1 MNAEKYKEI
10 PLESWREGMNKL
22 SQETSPY
29 LLQHADN
36 PVDWHPWGEDALAL
50 AKSQN
55 KPILLSIG
63 YSACHWCH
71 VMAHESFEDESTA
84 TLMNELF
91 VNIKVDREE
100 RPDLDK
106 IYQSAHHMLTR
117 RSGGWPLTMFLMP
130 DDHMPFFGGTYFP
143 DEPRHGMIS
152 FKDLLQR
159 VRDSFDQRKGDI
171 QRQNDSLAEALNS
184 VYSPDMNEAVL
195 SSAPLDQARMG
206 LQQQFDIQD
215 GGFGIAPKFPHTP
228 NLERLMRHGFGKTEQ
243 DEKAITIASYT
254 LEKMALGGINDQL
267 GGGFCRYSVDDYWM
281 IPHFEKMLYDNG
293 SLLAEYAQAS
303 AAIDHPLFTRVSH
316 ETAQWVM
323 REMQENAAQP
333 NNGCIIELPVSKNE
347 TASSLKKGGGGYYS
361 SFDADSLDDN
371 GHSHEGLFYVWK
383 PEEVRELLSTEEYPV
398 FARRF
403 GLDQHSNFEG
413 AWHLHV
419 YINMQ
424 QLAEEFEQS
433 EKTLTALIDSARSKL
448 MVVRN
453 QRIWPGRDDKILTSW
468 NALMIRGM
476 AMAAR
481 YLNTATYEESATQ
494 ALDFIQKTL
503 WQNNQL
509 LATYKANSVDGIQQ
523 GKAHLNAYLDD
534 YAFLLDAVL
543 ELLQV
548 RWRSEDLTFATQL
561 ADALLEHFED
571 KQNGGFW
578 FTSHNHEQLIQRPKT
593 YTDDAIPNGNG
604 IAAFALQRLG
614 YLLGETRYLDAAE
627 RTLKNAATGFNQAPT
642 AHCTLLKA
650 LEEYLQP
657 PQTVIIRGEPAELE
671 LLKKEMG
678 KRYTPRRQSYFI
690 PVGEQNLPAGLKDK
704 KPVDTPVAYLCEGM
718 TCLSPIKENLL
729 VTLLRDEEII
739 N

>member
-1 MNAEKYKEI
+1 
-10 PLESWREGMNKL
+10 MNKL

-36 PVDWHPWGEDALAL
+36 PVDWYPWGKEALAL

-71 VMAHESFEDESTA
+71 VMARESFEDESTA

-130 DDHMPFFGGTYFP
+130 EDQMPFFGGTYFP
-143 DEPRHGMIS
+143 DQPRHGMIS

-159 VRDSFDQRKGDI
+159 VRDSFDQRKPDI

-184 VYSPDMNEAVL
+184 VYTPDTNELRL
-195 SSAPLDQARMG
+195 SSAPLDQARMD
-206 LQQQFDIQD
+206 LQQQFDVQH
-215 GGFGIAPKFPHTP
+215 GGFGVAPKFPHTP
-228 NLERLMRHGFGKTEQ
+228 NLERLMRHGFASQEQ
-243 DEKAITIASYT
+243 DEKAITIACYT
-254 LEKMALGGINDQL
+254 LEKMALGGIYDQL

-281 IPHFEKMLYDNG
+281 IPHFEKMLYDNA

-303 AAIDHPLFTRVSH
+303 AAINHPLFTRVSH

-323 REMQENAAQP
+323 REMQENAAQT
-333 NNGCIIELPVSKNE
+333 NNE
-347 TASSLKKGGGGYYS
+347 TANSLKKGGDGYYS
-361 SFDADSLDDN
+361 SFDADSLDN
-371 GHSHEGLFYVWK
+371 KGQSHEGQFYIWQADA
-383 PEEVRELLSTEEYPV
+383 VRKLLTAEEYPV
-398 FARRF
+398 FSQRF
-403 GLDQHSNFEG
+403 GLDQKANFEG
-413 AWHLHV
+413 AWHL
-419 YINMQ
+419 YIHASMQ
-424 QLAEEFEQS
+424 QLAEEFKQS
-433 EKTLTALIDSARSKL
+433 EETLTTLIDSARNKL
-448 MVVRN
+448 LAVRN
-453 QRIWPGRDDKILTSW
+453 QRIWPGRDEKILTSW

-494 ALDFIQKTL
+494 ALDFIHKTL
-503 WQNNQL
+503 WKNNKL
-509 LATYKANSVDGIQQ
+509 LASYKTESGNTTKQ

-534 YAFLLDAVL
+534 YAFLLDAIL

-548 RWRSEDLTFATQL
+548 RWRNKDLSFAIQL
-561 ADALLEHFED
+561 ADTLLEDFED

-578 FTSHNHEQLIQRPKT
+578 FTSHDHEKLIQRPKT

-604 IAAFALQRLG
+604 IAIFALQRLG
-614 YLLGETRYLDAAE
+614 YLLGENRYLDAAE
-627 RTLKNAATGFNQAPT
+627 AALKNASEGLNQAPT

-650 LEEYLQP
+650 LEEYLQA
-657 PQTVIIRGEPAELE
+657 PQTVIIRGKVAELE
-671 LLKKEMG
+671 ELKTGLSKN
-678 KRYTPRRQSYFI
+678 YTPRRQTYLI
-690 PVGEQNLPAGLKDK
+690 PADEQDLPASLKEK
-704 KPVDTPVAYLCEGM
+704 KPQDSPIAYLCEGM
-718 TCLSPIKENLL
+718 SCLAPLKENLL
-729 VTLLRDEEII
+729 AKLSE

>member
-1 MNAEKYKEI
+1 MSYLADRNT
-10 PLESWREGMNKL
+10 MNKL

-36 PVDWHPWGEDALAL
+36 PVDWYPWNDKALAL
-50 AKSQN
+50 SKEKN

-71 VMAHESFEDESTA
+71 VMAHESFEDNKTA
-84 TLMNELF
+84 SLMNDLF
-91 VNIKVDREE
+91 INIKVDREE

-106 IYQSAHHMLTR
+106 IYQSAHYMLTR

-130 DDHMPFFGGTYFP
+130 DDQMPFFGGTYFP

-159 VRDSFDQRKGDI
+159 VNDSFKQRKGDI
-171 QRQNDSLAEALNS
+171 QRQNESLATALNS
-184 VYSPDMNEAVL
+184 VYTPDIGETVL
-195 SSAPLDQARMG
+195 SSAPLDQARMD
-206 LQQQFDIQD
+206 LQQQFDLQN

-228 NLERLMRHGFGKTEQ
+228 HIERLMRHGFGQKEQ

-254 LEKMALGGINDQL
+254 LEKMALGGMNDQL

-323 REMQENAAQP
+323 REMQKT
-333 NNGCIIELPVSKNE
+333 CKNR
-347 TASSLKKGGGGYYS
+347 GGGNGYYS
-361 SFDADSLDDN
+361 SYDADSKDDD
-371 GHSHEGLFYVWK
+371 GYSHEGLFYVWK
-383 PEEVRELLSTEEYPV
+383 PENVQKLLSKEEYSV

-403 GLDQHSNFEG
+403 GLDQKANFEG
-413 AWHLHV
+413 AWHLHIYV
-419 YINMQ
+419 SMQ
-424 QLAEEFEQS
+424 QLSEDFNQS
-433 EKTLTALIDSARSKL
+433 EDTLTKLIDSARNKL
-448 MVVRN
+448 MSVRN

-476 AMAAR
+476 SMAAR
-481 YLNTATYEESATQ
+481 YLNQQEYEQSATQ
-494 ALDFIQKTL
+494 ALDFICNTL
-503 WQNNQL
+503 WVNNQL
-509 LATYKANSVDGIQQ
+509 LATYKADGDKQ

-534 YAFLLDAVL
+534 YAFLLDAIL

-548 RWRSEDLTFATQL
+548 RWRNQDIEFAQKL
-561 ADALLEHFED
+561 ADVLLDQFED
-571 KQNGGFW
+571 KENGGFW
-578 FTSHNHEQLIQRPKT
+578 FTSHTHEQLIQRPKT

-614 YLLGETRYLDAAE
+614 CLLGETRYLDAAE
-627 RTLKNAATGFNQAPT
+627 RALKNAATGLNQSPT
-642 AHCTLLKA
+642 AHCTMLKA
-650 LEEYLQP
+650 LDEYLAP
-657 PQTVIIRGEPAELE
+657 PQTVIIRGNINDLKNLRTELNQQ
-671 LLKKEMG
+671 
-678 KRYTPRRQSYFI
+678 YAPRRQCYFI
-690 PVGEQNLPAGLKDK
+690 SEDEEILPGALQEK
-704 KPVDTPVAYLCEGM
+704 KPMRGAVAYICEGM
-718 TCLSPIKENLL
+718 TCLPVVVGDELIQKFMIKIQSKEGW
-729 VTLLRDEEII
+729 II
-739 N
+739 PDF